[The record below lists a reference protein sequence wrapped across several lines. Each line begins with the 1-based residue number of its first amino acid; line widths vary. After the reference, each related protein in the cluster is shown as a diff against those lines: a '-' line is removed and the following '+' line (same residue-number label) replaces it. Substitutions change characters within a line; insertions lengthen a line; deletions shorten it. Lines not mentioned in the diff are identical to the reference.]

1 MHVEAFQRRKSSV
14 KGRSDGLGGVCGL
27 ERPYNPRP
35 EWICDMSSTRQAP
48 LVAVVTPVYNGARF
62 LAETLANVQAQTYPN
77 LVHVILDNAS
87 TDKTPEI
94 IAQAQGGRVPILCQR
109 NSKTIS
115 AAQNWDAAVRMTP
128 TNAEYFRIL
137 CADDLMAANAIE
149 KTVAVAALDPQ
160 IGSVGCLIGMGGTP
174 THPARIE
181 ARGLPKDRQVFA
193 GHWSVKGYLIK
204 LHGGL
209 SPTHT
214 LIRRRILDEE
224 RPLYDESLLSFDVDA
239 CLRVM
244 LKSKYGFV
252 HEVVGWSRVHEAS
265 RTSTLS
271 RHEITISE
279 WLSWIDRYGPI
290 VMRPAELAVCRRAA
304 LRHHF
309 RRLLVWRFK
318 ERDKARY
325 YRHSAHLKSKSV
337 QPKIWDYSEALLEW
351 LWLALRKRR
360 NDVGAARK
368 LWAPTWAE
376 LPALSTGTA
385 AGKEART
392 APRRLRDRN

>member
-1 MHVEAFQRRKSSV
+1 
-14 KGRSDGLGGVCGL
+14 
-27 ERPYNPRP
+27 
-35 EWICDMSSTRQAP
+35 MSSTRQAP
-48 LVAVVTPVYNGARF
+48 LVDVVTPVYNGAPY

-87 TDKTPEI
+87 TDRTPELVQ
-94 IAQAQGGRVPILCQR
+94 QAQGGRVPILWQR
-109 NSKTIS
+109 NHTTIP
-115 AAQNWDAAVRMTP
+115 AAKNWDAAVRMTP

-137 CADDLMAANAIE
+137 CADDLMASDAIE
-149 KTVAVAALDPQ
+149 KMVAVAALDPQ
-160 IGSVGCLIGMGGTP
+160 AGLIGCLIGMGGTP

-181 ARGLPKDRQVFA
+181 ARGLPADRQMFA
-193 GHWSVKGYLIK
+193 GRWSVKGYLIK

-214 LIRRRILDEE
+214 LMRRRILDEE
-224 RPLYDESLLSFDVDA
+224 MPLYDERLLSFDVDA

-244 LKSKYGFV
+244 LKWKYGFV
-252 HEVVGWSRVHEAS
+252 HEVIGWSRVHEQS

-318 ERDKARY
+318 ERDKPRY
-325 YRHSAHLKSKSV
+325 HRHAAHLKRQSV
-337 QPKIWDYSEALLEW
+337 QPEIWDYTEALLEW
-351 LWLALRKRR
+351 LWLAFRNRR
-360 NDVGAARK
+360 DHVGAAHK

-376 LPALSTGTA
+376 LPALSTGAA
-385 AGKEART
+385 AGMEAHSAR
-392 APRRLRDRN
+392 PRLRDRN